1 MKPLHLIDCSL
12 VVYMHRAG
20 PISSR
25 QFQKAVWRESTLPQT
40 RRAIARDLG
49 PQLQEFRSP
58 WIPWWLQNWCA
69 CWLQVPFAGQS
80 HDPKP
85 A

>member
-25 QFQKAVWRESTLPQT
+25 QFQKAVLRESTLPQT

-49 PQLQEFRSP
+49 TSITGVQKSLDSLVAAKLVRVMAASP
-58 WIPWWLQNWCA
+58 IRGA
-69 CWLQVPFAGQS
+69 KS
-80 HDPKP
+80 
-85 A
+85 

>member
-25 QFQKAVWRESTLPQT
+25 QFQKAVLRESTLPQT

-49 PQLQEFRSP
+49 TSITGIQKSLDSLVAAKLVRELAASTIRGAEP
-58 WIPWWLQNWCA
+58 
-69 CWLQVPFAGQS
+69 
-80 HDPKP
+80 
-85 A
+85 

>member
-20 PISSR
+20 PISFR
-25 QFQKAVWRESTLPQT
+25 QFQKACLRESTLPQT

-49 PQLQEFRSP
+49 TSITGIQKSLDSLVAAKLVRVMAASP
-58 WIPWWLQNWCA
+58 IRGAEP
-69 CWLQVPFAGQS
+69 
-80 HDPKP
+80 
-85 A
+85 